1 MSFSKISV
9 VAICLSPIWGAI
21 IFELWQCYLRSLLLD
36 RAAIQQ
42 EIKRLYARYSDDAFS
57 HAVEK
62 ENRAI
67 YNCDSYQIG
76 YWRGVRK
83 EIIRIEEAKGYIFR
97 KVR

>member
-1 MSFSKISV
+1 MGWFAILV
-9 VAICLSPIWGAI
+9 VCLSPIWGAVLI
-21 IFELWQCYLRSLLLD
+21 ELLQCYLRPVLLD
-36 RAAIQQ
+36 RVAIQQ
-42 EIKRLYARYSDDAFS
+42 EIESLYVKYSDDAFS

-67 YNCDSYQIG
+67 RDCDSYQIG

-83 EIIRIEEAKGYIFR
+83 EIMRIEQAKGYTFK